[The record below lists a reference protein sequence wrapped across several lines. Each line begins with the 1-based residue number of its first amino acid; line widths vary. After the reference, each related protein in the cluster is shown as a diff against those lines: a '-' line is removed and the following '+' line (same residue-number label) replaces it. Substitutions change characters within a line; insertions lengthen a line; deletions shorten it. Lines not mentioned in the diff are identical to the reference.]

1 MASREKPPR
10 NSCIRCGE
18 CCLQSG
24 PSLQLQDLHLIKNHF
39 ISKSQLYTIRKGEL
53 VKDNIHDQF
62 IITQEEMIKLKE
74 KSGNVKE
81 CIHYDD
87 AKKACTIY
95 THRPSQCAA
104 LKCWDPTEFKKVFN
118 SPKLARSHIVDD
130 PVLLGIMEEHEKRC
144 GYKLLE
150 NIIKKIET
158 EGHKAVEE
166 ILDILRFDYDLRPF
180 ISEKFSLD
188 PQEMDLYFGRPLITT
203 IVMYGLEV
211 RHEANGGFLLT
222 KKEG

>member
-1 MASREKPPR
+1 
-10 NSCIRCGE
+10 
-18 CCLQSG
+18 
-24 PSLQLQDLHLIKNHF
+24 
-39 ISKSQLYTIRKGEL
+39 
-53 VKDNIHDQF
+53 
-62 IITQEEMIKLKE
+62 
-74 KSGNVKE
+74 
-81 CIHYDD
+81 
-87 AKKACTIY
+87 
-95 THRPSQCAA
+95 
-104 LKCWDPTEFKKVFN
+104 
-118 SPKLARSHIVDD
+118 
-130 PVLLGIMEEHEKRC
+130 MEEHEKRC

-150 NIIKKIET
+150 NLIKKIET

-211 RHEANGGFLLT
+211 RQEANGGFLLT